1 MGRIVPD
8 ISRRAVMGG
17 ASLLLP
23 LPASAQIAAARAIRA
38 LEKSSGARIGL
49 AAIDT
54 GSARSLFNRES
65 QRFMMCSSFKL
76 SLAAAMLARADRGT
90 EHLDRVIHYS
100 KAQLLPVSPAT
111 TRSLATGMT
120 IRDLCEA
127 ICIYSDNTGANLL
140 LAEIGGP
147 AQLTRF
153 WRGLGDETT
162 RLDRIESALNV
173 PDGDKDTTTPA
184 AMLGNLKAMLLGE
197 ALSPASRALLLTW
210 MRANTT
216 GTKMLRAGLPADWN
230 VGDKTGHWISS
241 TNLDAAAVNDLAII
255 TPPGRKPILAVALT
269 RGGSPDDDIRVKLL
283 ADIGRVLA
291 DAFA

>member
-17 ASLLLP
+17 TALLLP
-23 LPASAQIAAARAIRA
+23 LAANAQIAAAREIRA
-38 LEKSSGARIGL
+38 LEKRSGARIGL

-76 SLAAAMLARADRGT
+76 SLAAAVLARVDKGAEQLG
-90 EHLDRVIHYS
+90 RVIHYG

-111 TRSLATGMT
+111 TRNLATGMT

-140 LAEIGGP
+140 LAEMGGP

-162 RLDRIESALNV
+162 RLDRTESALNV
-173 PDGDKDTTTPA
+173 PDGDRDTTTPA
-184 AMLGNLKAMLLGE
+184 AMLDDLKAMLLGD

-210 MRANTT
+210 MHANTT
-216 GTKMLRAGLPADWN
+216 GGQMLRSGLPLDWQ

-241 TNLDAAAVNDLAII
+241 TDLNAAAVNDLAII

-269 RGGSPDDDIRVKLL
+269 RGGSPDDDTRVKVL
-283 ADIGRVLA
+283 ADIGRILA
-291 DAFA
+291 AAFA